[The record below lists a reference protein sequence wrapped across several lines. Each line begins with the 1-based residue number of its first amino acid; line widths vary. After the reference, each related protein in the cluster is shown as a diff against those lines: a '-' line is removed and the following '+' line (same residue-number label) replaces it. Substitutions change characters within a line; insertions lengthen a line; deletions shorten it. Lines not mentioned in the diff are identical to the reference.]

1 MLNIIL
7 KQTNAHFN
15 NLGQFYL
22 VSMYTALFSTTY
34 FGLFRVGELADSEHS
49 VKTCDVHIGT
59 NKNKVLFV
67 LRSSKTHCKSME
79 PQIIKIC
86 SNSNRSARRNDSH
99 LCPFYLLRVYLSKR
113 SNYKSLQENFFIFK
127 DGSPV
132 RSYIFRQTLKD
143 MIKLAGFGPYYYST
157 HSL

>member
-22 VSMYTALFSTTY
+22 ASMYTTLFSTTY

-49 VKTCDVHIGT
+49 VKACDVHIGT
-59 NKNKVLFV
+59 NKDKVLFV
-67 LRSSKTHCKSME
+67 VRSSKMHCKSME
-79 PQIIKIC
+79 PQIIKIS
-86 SNSNRSARRNDSH
+86 SNGNRSVKRNDSH
-99 LCPFYLLRVYLSKR
+99 LCPFSLLRVYLSKH
-113 SNYKSLQENFFIFK
+113 SNYKSIKENFFIFK

-132 RSYIFRQTLKD
+132 RSYVF
-143 MIKLAGFGPYYYST
+143 
-157 HSL
+157 